1 MPLTDAAIRQTKP
14 EEKPVRKTDGGG
26 LVLIVEPDGVKKW
39 RLRYRFQ
46 GRANMLALG
55 KYPEVTLAEARRQR
69 DEIKRLLS
77 QGIDPSEQRKAVKR
91 APADSFEAVSREWFA
106 KKAPT
111 WADAHS
117 KRVME
122 RLENHVFPWLGRKGC
137 AELTPAMIL
146 PVLQRIENAG
156 KGETAHKTKQTI
168 GQIMRYAVSTSRA
181 ETDPTAALKD
191 ALAPTKTE
199 HFPALLDPVAIGA
212 ALRQFDAYGGYPPV
226 STAVR
231 ILPYVFCRPG
241 ELREMKWADVDLESR
256 LWSYIVSKT
265 HQPHLVPLA
274 GRVIQMLKELQP
286 ITGRGMYVFP
296 SQRTPNGSRPMSDAA
311 ITTAYRAM
319 GISQDT
325 LVAHGWRS
333 TARTLLAEV
342 LEYPADILE
351 QQLGHAVKDPLG
363 RAYNRTTFLEQRRSM
378 MQRWADYLDE
388 LRAAA

>member
-1 MPLTDAAIRQTKP
+1 MPLTDAVIRQAKP
-14 EEKPVRKTDGGG
+14 EEKQVRKTDGGG
-26 LVLIVEPDGVKKW
+26 LVLIVEPTGVKNW

-46 GRANMLALG
+46 GRPNMLSLG
-55 KYPEVTLAEARRQR
+55 KYPEVSLAEARRHR
-69 DEIKRLLS
+69 DEVKRLLS

-111 WADAHS
+111 WAEAHA
-117 KRVME
+117 KRVLE

-137 AELTPAMIL
+137 AELTPALIL
-146 PVLQRIENAG
+146 PVLQRLENAG

-199 HFPALLDPVAIGA
+199 HFPALLDPLAIGA
-212 ALRQFDAYGGYPPV
+212 ALRQFEGYGGYPPV
-226 STAVR
+226 ATALRV
-231 ILPYVFCRPG
+231 LPHVFCRPG
-241 ELREMKWADVDLESR
+241 ELREMKWTDVDLENR
-256 LWSYIVSKT
+256 LWAYVVSKT
-265 HQPHLVPLA
+265 HQAHMVPLSSQVA
-274 GRVIQMLKELQP
+274 GMLHDLHP
-286 ITGRGMYVFP
+286 LTGRGVYVFP
-296 SQRTPNGSRPMSDAA
+296 NQRTPNGSRPMSDAA
-311 ITTAYRAM
+311 ITSAYRAL
-319 GISQDT
+319 GIDQDT

-351 QQLGHAVKDPLG
+351 QQLGHQVKDPLG
-363 RAYNRTTFLEQRRSM
+363 RAYNRTTFLERRRAM
-378 MQRWADYLDE
+378 MQRWSDYLDT
-388 LRAAA
+388 LRTGS